1 MTREE
6 INEWANRN
14 NNAVHCLRV
23 MVDEEVCEEC
33 DLLGRV
39 RPTNDIYIIQ
49 ATSPYD
55 HSTIYLQDK
64 RIRGYGG
71 KWTLY
76 RNNARWFNSKE
87 EAVKVCKQFRYN
99 NAKVVKA

>member
-1 MTREE
+1 MGCEAEYLSDVDPYLYAEDLVSEE
-6 INEWANRN
+6 R
-14 NNAVHCLRV
+14 
-23 MVDEEVCEEC
+23 

-39 RPTNDIYIIQ
+39 HPTNEVYIIQ

>member
-1 MTREE
+1 MGCEAEYLSDVDPHLYAEDLVSEE
-6 INEWANRN
+6 R
-14 NNAVHCLRV
+14 
-23 MVDEEVCEEC
+23 

-39 RPTNDIYIIQ
+39 HPTNDIYIIQ

-99 NAKVVKA
+99 NAKVVKAGK